1 MAAVT
6 INLPRELDGYEDDLR
21 RFFDAMVF
29 KLRKNAQ
36 KGKWNDY
43 TLEQAVELLDV
54 EVLELRR
61 AVNMDNCVEIT
72 LEAADVANFALIISA
87 IGIERGRRPVHNVV
101 ALPPA
106 IEEEFMVPTGIRP
119 PALRRNRDE

>member
-1 MAAVT
+1 MGAVT
-6 INLPRELDGYEDDLR
+6 INLPRELDGYEEDLR

-29 KLRKNAQ
+29 KLRKNAH
-36 KGKWNDY
+36 KGRWEGY
-43 TLEQAVELLDV
+43 SLEQVVELLDV
-54 EVLELRR
+54 EALELRR

-87 IGIERGRRPVHNVV
+87 IGIERGRKPTHNVV

-106 IEEEFMVPTGIRP
+106 IEEEFIVPTGIKP
-119 PALRRNRDE
+119 PTFRRNNE